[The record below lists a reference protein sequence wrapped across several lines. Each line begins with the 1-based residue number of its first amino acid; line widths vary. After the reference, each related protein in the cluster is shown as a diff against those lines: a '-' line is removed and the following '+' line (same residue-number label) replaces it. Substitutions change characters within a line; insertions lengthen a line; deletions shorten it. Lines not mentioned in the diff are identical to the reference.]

1 MNESNAGAVS
11 RATDGSERYRGT
23 PESEFTPR
31 LEKVIETADLQS
43 KSPEC
48 PVGPDE
54 AAAFLKVA
62 RSTVMALA
70 RAGKI
75 PAHPVTNGRRKRWLF
90 FISELAT
97 YVRGL
102 GVHCGSHPCAS

>member
-1 MNESNAGAVS
+1 MNDLNAGAVS
-11 RATDGSERYRGT
+11 RATNGSERLRGT

-31 LEKVIETADLQS
+31 LEKAVEAAALQS

-48 PVGPDE
+48 PVGPE
-54 AAAFLKVA
+54 ESAAFLKVA

-70 RAGKI
+70 RAEKI

-90 FISELAT
+90 FISELAAH
-97 YVRGL
+97 VRGL
-102 GVHCGSHPCAS
+102 GVNCGSHPCA